1 MRALLLAA
9 GRGRR
14 AGGPKAWLPHD
25 GRTLLETQVSFLLTR
40 FRPEEV
46 FVSIQA
52 DWMERCRGLAST
64 VRWIPADPDAPAF
77 SSLSLLLEAGGA
89 YKDWAFAHHVDMP
102 VWEPSLFDALA
113 SAVAEAEESVEAVVP
128 KFEGRRGHPVLL
140 SPAAQKSLRALDPKE
155 GRLDQW
161 LSKARVA
168 EVETGLPCA
177 RENWNGP
184 KGPERAR
191 PGLVE

>member
-9 GRGRR
+9 GRGKR

-52 DWMERCRGLAST
+52 DWMERCRGIASG

-77 SSLSLLLEAGGA
+77 ASLRLLLEAGSG
-89 YKDWAFAHHVDMP
+89 YRDWAYAYHVDMP
-102 VWEPSLFDALA
+102 VWEPALFDALA
-113 SAVAEAEESVEAVVP
+113 SAAADTDAEAVVP
-128 KFEGRRGHPVLL
+128 VFESRGGHPVLL
-140 SPAAQKSLRALDPKE
+140 SPSAQKALLSLDPSQ
-155 GRLDQW
+155 GRLDSW
-161 LSKARVA
+161 LAGRKVARVV
-168 EVETGLPCA
+168 VELPCA
-177 RENWNGP
+177 LENWNT
-184 KGPERAR
+184 
-191 PGLVE
+191 LVE